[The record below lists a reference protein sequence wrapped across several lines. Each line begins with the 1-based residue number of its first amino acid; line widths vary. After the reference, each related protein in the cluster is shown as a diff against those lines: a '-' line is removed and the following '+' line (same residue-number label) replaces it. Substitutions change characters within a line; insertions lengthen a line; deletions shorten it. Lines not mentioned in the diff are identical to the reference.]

1 MASEVPDGLLIE
13 LDKLYMAVAQA
24 RIAGDSDLS
33 ARTYAELER
42 FCRAQTVVTG
52 SAVFL
57 CGLAVL
63 TENDEAAI
71 TAFHEAISIARSR
84 GERVYD
90 ILFPL
95 AVRHYQRDELD
106 LAKKYASESREEALK
121 AEDFE
126 AAEEVAVMLNNI
138 AERGA

>member
-1 MASEVPDGLLIE
+1 M
-13 LDKLYMAVAQA
+13 
-24 RIAGDSDLS
+24 
-33 ARTYAELER
+33 
-42 FCRAQTVVTG
+42 
-52 SAVFL
+52 
-57 CGLAVL
+57 
-63 TENDEAAI
+63 
-71 TAFHEAISIARSR
+71 
-84 GERVYD
+84 YD